1 MYFIHGGRASGKT
14 TMLIKMS
21 AKTGIP
27 ILTTNPFYVRCC
39 EEYAKIL
46 GIKIPKPI
54 LWENRHLGMSS
65 NSKVLI
71 DNGEEVLNTILR
83 INSGVICEAM
93 AIDSPVRHL
102 TNCFLE
108 DPEAFPE
115 EIMGGKIEEVDVRK
129 YLDGLWG

>member
-27 ILTTNPFYVRCC
+27 ILTTKPFYVRWYA
-39 EEYAKIL
+39 EYAKSL
-46 GIKIPKPI
+46 GLKIPEPL
-54 LWENRHLGMSS
+54 LWRNSHLGVCS

-71 DNGEEVLNTILR
+71 DNGGQVLNTILR

-93 AIDSPVRHL
+93 VIDSPVHHL

-108 DPEAFPE
+108 DPEAFPAE
-115 EIMGGKIEEVDVRK
+115 FMGGKIEELDVRK